1 MSKSSRPLMPYGT
14 QWISDGDVAAV
25 VEALHS
31 PWMTQGPMV
40 ERFEQAVA
48 DYCGARFAVAV
59 ANGTAAL
66 HLAALAAGFGPGD
79 EVITTPITFVASA
92 NCILYAGARPV
103 FAEIDPTTFCLDP
116 RALVSALTPNTKG
129 LIPVHFAGQPCD
141 MPAIHALAKQNGLMV
156 IEDAAHALG
165 ATYTH
170 EGRTYRVGS
179 CAHSDMT
186 IFSFHPVKHIT
197 TGEGGVVTTN
207 DPALYRA
214 LIRLRSHGITR
225 DPSEMESLEGP
236 WYYEMQGLGFN
247 YRIADFQCA
256 LGLSQLERLDAF
268 LQRRREI
275 AAVYDEVFSLEP
287 ELILPRIANGNVSAY
302 HLYVI
307 QLKTVSRLE
316 AFNRLREKG
325 LGVNV
330 HYIPVHL
337 QPYYRQTFGTGRGDF
352 PVAEAY
358 YDRAIT
364 LPMYPKMT
372 DEDVRDV
379 IQAVRETL
387 REMVS

>member
-1 MSKSSRPLMPYGT
+1 MSKSSRPLIPYGT

-66 HLAALAAGFGPGD
+66 HLAALAAGFGHGD

-103 FAEIDPTTFCLDP
+103 FVEIDPGTLCLDP
-116 RALVSALTPNTKG
+116 RAVVSALTPNTKG

-141 MPAIHALAKQNGLMV
+141 MPAIHAVAKQNGLMV

-170 EGRTYRVGS
+170 EGQTFRVGS

-225 DPSEMESLEGP
+225 DPSEMESCEGP

-247 YRIADFQCA
+247 YRISDFQCA

-275 AAVYDEVFSLEP
+275 AAVYDEAFSHEP
-287 ELILPRIANGNVSAY
+287 ELILPGTAKGNVSAY

-337 QPYYRQTFGTGRGDF
+337 QPYYRQTLGTERGDY

-387 REMVS
+387 REMVP